1 MVALNEAVKVGEEM
15 SGDSVVGVNEGDELA
30 AAGGEAGVA
39 GAGKTLVGLME
50 DAGTGVAGSEAVA
63 DVAADVGGAVVHE
76 DDLEMGIGLGP
87 DGEKAALDG
96 FGGIVN
102 GDDDRDE
109 GEIRVGLRGGE
120 FRGFGLGR
128 LGLGRLGASGPVRE
142 FRELGEFFRH

>member
-1 MVALNEAVKVGEEM
+1 MVALNEAVKVREEM
-15 SGDSVVGVNEGDELA
+15 GGDSVVGVNEGDESTTTDSK
-30 AAGGEAGVA
+30 AGVA

-50 DAGTGVAGSEAVA
+50 NASARVAGGETVA
-63 DVAADVGGAVVHE
+63 DVAADVGGTVIHE

-87 DGEKAALDG
+87 DGEEAALDG

-109 GEIRVGLRGGE
+109 GEVRVGLRSGE

-128 LGLGRLGASGPVRE
+128 LGLGRLGTSGPVRE
-142 FRELGEFFRH
+142 FGELGEFFRH